1 MLNLEPL
8 TGGVVYATERR
19 PEQKLWISGME
30 IGQNAFRVTKFWD
43 PLECP
48 HEISSQNRKFF
59 FFTIVEIKDKR
70 ASVTQMQNTD
80 LSKR

>member
-1 MLNLEPL
+1 MDFRNGNWAKRVPCD
-8 TGGVVYATERR
+8 
-19 PEQKLWISGME
+19 E
-30 IGQNAFRVTKFWD
+30 ILVTLREG
-43 PLECP
+43 PP
-48 HEISSQNRKFF
+48 EISSQNRKFL